1 VALCN
6 PDTVN
11 VKLQD
16 QRRGIAEPM
25 DLKAASQRG
34 KTGNGGKLPFHHSGF
49 SATLLRARLVA
60 FEQIAPRHCRP
71 NRNGSG
77 QDWMIEKDHHK
88 NQADSGGPSGPGR
101 SGNEKNERPLKAV
114 RTIGMVGQ

>member
-1 VALCN
+1 MHERVGKIRFASGGQRAVALCN

-49 SATLLRARLVA
+49 SATLAAGAISRVRADCAETL
-60 FEQIAPRHCRP
+60 
-71 NRNGSG
+71 
-77 QDWMIEKDHHK
+77 
-88 NQADSGGPSGPGR
+88 
-101 SGNEKNERPLKAV
+101 
-114 RTIGMVGQ
+114 